1 MRRKREESV
10 RRDCLLT
17 VALLVLATLIAY
29 VFFVMSQLTTNI
41 AIVYV
46 MFIVLIARYTSG
58 YFWGSLA
65 SVVAV
70 IAINYF
76 FSEPIMELNFVKD
89 GYPITFLGIF
99 GISLITGTTTA
110 NLKEHQQMLLES
122 EKEKMRANLLRS
134 ISHDL
139 RTPLTGIIGASQ
151 ACLDNPDM
159 DRAELRQMLKS
170 ISEESNWLLNM
181 VENLLSITRI
191 GSGETLVK
199 TSLEPIE
206 EILYESIQRVKKRY
220 PMADIHLE
228 LPDAI
233 LMVAVDSILLIQVV
247 INLLEN
253 AIKYSGTTKPI
264 LVTVSK
270 KEKWVL
276 VRVRDYGRG
285 IPIEQMKHLFD
296 GTYICTDN
304 RSDSKRGTGIG
315 LSLCKTIIEAH
326 GGEIGGKNHTRGAEI
341 YFLLPMEE
349 EEDGSKNTDI
359 DY

>member
-1 MRRKREESV
+1 MKEKREKSFGK
-10 RRDCLLT
+10 DCLLT
-17 VALLVLATLIAY
+17 IALLVLATLIAY
-29 VFFVMSQLTTNI
+29 AFFVMSQLTTNI

-58 YFWGSLA
+58 YLWGSLA

-76 FSEPIMELNFVKD
+76 FSEPIMELNFVRD

-110 NLKEHQQMLLES
+110 HLKEHQRMLLES
-122 EKEKMRANLLRS
+122 ERENMRANLLRS

-151 ACLDNPDM
+151 ACLENPSM
-159 DRAELRQMLKS
+159 DREELEQMLKN
-170 ISEESNWLLNM
+170 ISEDSNWLLTM

-191 GSGETLVK
+191 GSGEAMVK

-206 EILYESIQRVKKRY
+206 EILSESIQRVKKRY
-220 PMADIHLE
+220 PTADIRLE
-228 LPDAI
+228 LPEAI
-233 LMVAVDSILLIQVV
+233 FMVAVDAILLIQVV
-247 INLLEN
+247 MNLLEN
-253 AIKYSGTTKPI
+253 SIKYADSTDPI
-264 LVTVSK
+264 FVTVSK
-270 KEKWVL
+270 KENWVL
-276 VRVRDYGRG
+276 VSVRDYGRG
-285 IPIEQMKHLFD
+285 VPSEQMKHLFD

-304 RSDSKRGTGIG
+304 RSDSKRGMGIG
-315 LSLCKTIIEAH
+315 LSLCKTIIKAH
-326 GGEIGGKNHTRGAEI
+326 GGEIGGRNHAKGAEF
-341 YFLLPMEE
+341 YFLLPMED
-349 EEDGSKNTDI
+349 EEDESENTDI